1 MGMRI
6 GTNVA
11 SINAQRSL
19 VGTQREMQKS
29 FAQLSSGS
37 RITKAA
43 DDAAGLAISENLKG
57 QIRSFTQAQRNA
69 NDGISMIQT
78 AEGALSESSNIVTRM
93 RELAVQGASDTIGD
107 KERTLIQKEVGQ
119 LKSEIDR
126 IAQSTKFGSKELLS
140 GNGEV
145 FDFQVGINNSTETD
159 VIQFDSSQA
168 DGRLD
173 TIGLSGIDF
182 STKEGS
188 REALSQ
194 LDDASA
200 MLNGYR
206 AGLGA
211 IQNRLSSTADNIGV
225 MSENLSQANS
235 RIRDA
240 DVASSTA
247 ESARN
252 NVLLQASTAVLSQAN
267 QTPSLALKLL

>member
-78 AEGALSESSNIVTRM
+78 AEGALSESSNIVTRL
-93 RELAVQGASDTIGD
+93 RELAVQGASDTIGE
-107 KERTLIQKEVGQ
+107 KERTLIQKEVDQ

-126 IAQSTKFGSKELLS
+126 IASSTKFGSKELLN
-140 GNGEV
+140 GNGET

-159 VIQFDSSQA
+159 VIQFDSAQA
-168 DGRLD
+168 DSRLE

-182 STKEGS
+182 STKEGA

-211 IQNRLSSTADNIGV
+211 IQNRLTSTSDNIGV

-240 DVASSTA
+240 DIAASTSEST
-247 ESARN
+247 RN

-267 QTPSLALKLL
+267 QTAGLALKLI